1 MLNQMGAH
9 PASGAAVQVLAGRY
23 GPYVTDGKTNA
34 SLPKTAD
41 PAKLTMEEAVALLKA
56 REDAGPKKPV
66 ARRGRH
72 AHRVGRPARKEG
84 GRRPSAAPGRAKGPV
99 LRTLSK

>member
-1 MLNQMGAH
+1 ML
-9 PASGAAVQVLAGRY
+9 SSRKTFRGAAVQVLAGRY

-56 REDAGPKKPV
+56 REDAGPSKKPV
-66 ARRGRH
+66 ARRGSSR
-72 AHRVGRPARKEG
+72 APRRKA
-84 GRRPSAAPGRAKGPV
+84 S
-99 LRTLSK
+99 